1 MPVPNNPVPNNIVDK
16 VDKVDNVDK
25 AETKATTPATPRIE
39 QAALAKYTTLGVG
52 GLAEIWHIESLED
65 LQAATSQ
72 PYRIMGAGSN
82 LLIGDAGVEERVI
95 RLGKAYNTIKDFD
108 GSEEVWLGAAT
119 PVPGLVRRATEYGLT
134 GLEGMLGIPAVLGGA
149 IAMNAGTRY
158 GEIGDV
164 LTAVELFVDGELQIV
179 DPESLNLRYRHSE
192 LPEGAIVTRAR
203 VRLEPA
209 SQASIEERIEAVDS
223 ARKGQP
229 KVKSAGCAFKN
240 PEGDSAGRLIDVAG
254 LKGLQVG
261 GAMVSIE
268 HGNFI
273 VNLGDATAD
282 DVIQL
287 LKTIRRHIASQMAVP
302 LEVEW
307 ECWGFE
313 DFKQASQ
320 DVIYNELSQHNQLK
334 GDL

>member
-1 MPVPNNPVPNNIVDK
+1 MPVPSPINPSIDMKANTIK
-16 VDKVDNVDK
+16 V
-25 AETKATTPATPRIE
+25 E
-39 QAALAKYTTLGVG
+39 QIALAKYTTLGVG
-52 GLAEIWHIESLED
+52 GPAEVWHVEGLED

-95 RLGKAYNTIKDFD
+95 RLGKSFNTIEDFD
-108 GSEEVWLGAAT
+108 GKEEVWLGAAT

-164 LTAVELFVDGELQIV
+164 LTAVELFVDGQLQIV
-179 DPESLNLRYRHSE
+179 EPESLHLSYRHSE
-192 LPEGAIVTRAR
+192 LPKGAIVTRAK
-203 VRLEPA
+203 LKLKQDSTEA
-209 SQASIEERIEAVDS
+209 IAERIEKVDN

-240 PEGDSAGRLIDVAG
+240 PEGDSAGRLIDVVG
-254 LKGLQVG
+254 LKGMQVG
-261 GAMVSIE
+261 GAMVSTE

-273 VNLGDATAD
+273 VNLGDATAG

-287 LKTIRRHIASQMAVP
+287 LNTIRRQIASQMAVP

-313 DFKQASQ
+313 GFQQTNKFNRSASQ
-320 DVIYNELSQHNQLK
+320 GTQTTFHDEFHTGLSQPK
-334 GDL
+334 DDL